1 MFTNFLLKILQNSNY
16 EIHKQVKM
24 RVRWGNYMF
33 LRALSYAKFY
43 ECIKQVAEKEFKE
56 IITSLKE
63 KLTWNSMPPIWGKL
77 VLGYLW
83 AQYGAMD
90 FKLVYHHYVHYH
102 QWKRQWKCEVGVRG
116 RGQKYVS
123 DRNPCSWK
131 VTAFLWRDH
140 SLLELSLSQQ
150 PRS

>member
-63 KLTWNSMPPIWGKL
+63 KLT
-77 VLGYLW
+77 
-83 AQYGAMD
+83 
-90 FKLVYHHYVHYH
+90 
-102 QWKRQWKCEVGVRG
+102 
-116 RGQKYVS
+116 
-123 DRNPCSWK
+123 
-131 VTAFLWRDH
+131 
-140 SLLELSLSQQ
+140 
-150 PRS
+150 